1 MKSLR
6 VIVVVALLFL
16 GLSSC
21 AGGVPMIIDPTG
33 GILKMPLSLLDHSP
47 FHSFLIPGI
56 ILLVFNG
63 ILSLVITVAVLRNAR
78 NAGLWVGFQGCV
90 LFGWITIEV
99 IMIRAVAWP
108 HFVYWITG
116 LVLLA
121 CGWVL
126 MRKELTTP
134 TWLYR

>member
-1 MKSLR
+1 
-6 VIVVVALLFL
+6 
-16 GLSSC
+16 
-21 AGGVPMIIDPTG
+21 MIIDPTG